1 MVKYEQD
8 WRILQGGLVVLG
20 RKKNLIELIKMTEA
34 IDISTKNEE
43 VQKGDDTNHRLV
55 VPVLIAKEHI
65 ALIASEVINLP
76 TKTDKCQ

>member
-20 RKKNLIELIKMTEA
+20 GQKNLIELIKRTAA

-43 VQKGDDTNHRLV
+43 VQKGDDTNHRRV
-55 VPVLIAKEHI
+55 VPVLIAKDHI
-65 ALIASEVINLP
+65 ALIAGEVINLSA
-76 TKTDKCQ
+76 KTDKCQ

>member
-20 RKKNLIELIKMTEA
+20 GKRTAA

-43 VQKGDDTNHRLV
+43 VQKGDDTNHRRV
-55 VPVLIAKEHI
+55 VPVLIAKDHI
-65 ALIASEVINLP
+65 ALIAGEVINLP
-76 TKTDKCQ
+76 AKTDKCQ